1 MAGVNGGHWKVPSQH
16 LPVFVCWR
24 AGRRRCTGN
33 PLEDDPV
40 TGPRPPPDPPPRF
53 PRMHRFH
60 APTVI
65 PPFLGTPRRGR
76 GRGTDC
82 ARKVGAKRH
91 STNAVQFRQP
101 LRDEPFSND
110 VVAVPAGL
118 WVVSVA
124 VVFLTA
130 ARRHHIPYE
139 STTASYSPTGPLG
152 PHTRDRIAPCLAID
166 RAKAIP
172 SGSARG
178 TGP

>member
-1 MAGVNGGHWKVPSQH
+1 MRRETAWHGWRK
-16 LPVFVCWR
+16 WR
-24 AGRRRCTGN
+24 ALESALSAFACFRLLASWKKALHQN
-33 PLEDDPV
+33 PLGDDPV

-101 LRDEPFSND
+101 LRDETFSND

-130 ARRHHIPYE
+130 ARRHHIPYDRDLQPYR
-139 STTASYSPTGPLG
+139 TPRPTHP
-152 PHTRDRIAPCLAID
+152 
-166 RAKAIP
+166 
-172 SGSARG
+172 
-178 TGP
+178 